1 MCQEI
6 LWKTNDTFLMR
17 DRWSDGQSFDTF
29 HIPHKLHWCQIQNMH
44 ACIRHASTFFK
55 SFVYKVHASLTMCVP
70 QSLRNSAIAFKHT
83 CIKLEQITNLWVI
96 AIKVLCDSIC
106 QRCTGLFNFKNPEKC
121 RWMNQLSYICT
132 FYTWSHCSS
141 ALLAMS
147 ESTSI
152 LFSWHLS
159 KYNVT
164 EHWIITTQT
173 DRTKKHEWH
182 VKVCAHV
189 SRGGGWGVVLK
200 MRLCIYYIRQKQ
212 KCEYRVTV
220 MEKWAGKVDFY
231 YYYYFIYIY
240 KFYV

>member
-1 MCQEI
+1 
-6 LWKTNDTFLMR
+6 
-17 DRWSDGQSFDTF
+17 
-29 HIPHKLHWCQIQNMH
+29 MH
-44 ACIRHASTFFK
+44 ACIRHASTFFE
-55 SFVYKVHASLTMCVP
+55 SFVYKVHASLCVP
-70 QSLRNSAIAFKHT
+70 QSLRNSAIAFKRA

-106 QRCTGLFNFKNPEKC
+106 QRCTGLFNFKNPFDWINICEKC
-121 RWMNQLSYICT
+121 RWMKSIIVYMYFLHVIVL
-132 FYTWSHCSS
+132 FFF
-141 ALLAMS
+141 MS

-152 LFSWHLS
+152 LFSRHLL

-231 YYYYFIYIY
+231 YYYFIYIY
-240 KFYV
+240 TSFMYKMYKQQKDDRLWQKICEGRRCFQVGSGYPKHTIFF